1 MNYITEIKLF
11 HDWLETHGEM
21 TPAAVLL
28 WYGLMFLTNK
38 AGWRKGVALPMSRIE
53 GVTLM
58 TESRIYRARKILVEA
73 GILEVEEK
81 GSHRA
86 SVYTLIPFE
95 EFRDLQ
101 SALHNDTHSDTQN
114 EGQNE
119 TQIDGNAPRALQ
131 NEAENDTHF
140 GSITKP
146 RLNRDVRK
154 NQKKKFSLEAWLEE
168 VESPWNELMRMWLEY
183 KKARNEAYTSE
194 MGTKA
199 CLTKLKNLSG
209 NSPQT
214 AQAIIEQSM
223 ANNWAGLFPLS
234 AQTSRGRPSGSGS
247 LVPATGQR
255 LGQILQPETEE
266 HRNAILDK
274 FKRKAAADMSHRP
287 SEQKDNTND

>member
-1 MNYITEIKLF
+1 MDKL
-11 HDWLETHGEM
+11 
-21 TPAAVLL
+21 
-28 WYGLMFLTNK
+28 N
-38 AGWRKGVALPMSRIE
+38 
-53 GVTLM
+53 
-58 TESRIYRARKILVEA
+58 
-73 GILEVEEK
+73 GIL
-81 GSHRA
+81 
-86 SVYTLIPFE
+86 IF
-95 EFRDLQ
+95 
-101 SALHNDTHSDTQN
+101 
-114 EGQNE
+114 
-119 TQIDGNAPRALQ
+119 
-131 NEAENDTHF
+131 
-140 GSITKP
+140 
-146 RLNRDVRK
+146 VRK

-168 VESPWNELMRMWLEY
+168 VESPWDELMRMWLEY

-234 AQTSRGRPSGSGS
+234 AQTSRGRPSGSGT

-255 LGQILQPETEE
+255 IGQILQPETEE

-287 SEQKDNTND
+287 SERKDNTND